1 MKKLGSIL
9 LSIVFAICLLATLL
23 LGIVREKLN
32 VGTVMDLVA
41 DMLKPVATLDYPDT
55 GLYYPEYGK
64 KISTVQYEEYG
75 FDLNSLDLSNI
86 DLENLNINE
95 LVTQV
100 LQENGVEVDAEFV
113 AEVLEDKQSQEV
125 LNKYVGQITEYVV
138 GTRTELEI
146 DATDVQN
153 VVNNAIDKYEVATGE
168 VVDRTGLNEMIETS
182 VVEASTT
189 LSQGLDEAK
198 SEMIDEETMQL
209 MQTGF
214 QFIEKITAIKTLML
228 CIAVCVVLAALI
240 LLINKSFFG
249 MCKYI
254 SIPGLIDG
262 ILIVSFGVLLYSIVP
277 GIVEEI
283 MTSYGISYGLA
294 SLPLENLLVSI
305 KKMTSTVGFIAIII
319 SVVVGA
325 LGFVFGR
332 KKAESKK
339 DKAITE

>member
-41 DMLKPVATLDYPDT
+41 DMLKPVAVLDCPDT

-64 KISTVQYEEYG
+64 EISTVQYEEYG
-75 FDLNSLDLSNI
+75 FDLDSLDLSNI

-95 LVTQV
+95 LVTEI

-113 AEVLEDKQSQEV
+113 AEVLEDKQSQEF
-125 LNKYVGQITEYVV
+125 LNKYVGQITEYLV

-168 VVDRTGLNEMIETS
+168 VVDRTGLKEIIKES
-182 VVEASTT
+182 VEEASITI
-189 LSQGLDEAK
+189 SQGLDEAK
-198 SEMIDEETMQL
+198 SEMIDEETIQL
-209 MQTGF
+209 MQTGV
-214 QFIEKITAIKTLML
+214 QFIEKITALKTLMI
-228 CIAVCVVLAALI
+228 CIAVCLVFAVLI
-240 LLINKSFFG
+240 LLISKSFFG

-254 SIPGLIDG
+254 SVPGLIDG
-262 ILIVSFGVLLYSIVP
+262 ILIVSLGAILYSIVP
-277 GIVEEI
+277 GIVKEVV
-283 MTSYGISYGLA
+283 TSYELSYGLVA
-294 SLPLENLLVSI
+294 LPLENLLVTI
-305 KKMTSTVGFIAIII
+305 KKMTSTVGFITIII
-319 SVVVGA
+319 SLVVGVV
-325 LGFVFGR
+325 GFVFGR
-332 KKAESKK
+332 KKTDSKK
-339 DKAITE
+339 EKAIAE